1 MDKTMNKKILL
12 FLLVI
17 SSVVSHAQVVQEA
30 PTDSV
35 MTEERDTVLIQSYAK
50 RYKPGKS
57 LLYAAVLPG
66 LGQIYNKKYWKLP
79 LVYGGF
85 IATGYAV
92 KTFNDQ
98 YTEYRDIVFKAVEAG
113 LSDSDFEPDLG
124 MQNTLG
130 AYRIATDRARRQRDF
145 FMIIMAGVY
154 ILQMVDAHVDTHLK
168 EFDLNPRLHVRLE
181 PLMEQDYLAGRN
193 TGMSL
198 ILRF

>member
-1 MDKTMNKKILL
+1 
-12 FLLVI
+12 
-17 SSVVSHAQVVQEA
+17 
-30 PTDSV
+30 
-35 MTEERDTVLIQSYAK
+35 
-50 RYKPGKS
+50 

-98 YTEYRDIVFKAVEAG
+98 YTKYRDIVFKAVEAG
-113 LSDSDFEPDLG
+113 LSDSDIEPDLG
-124 MQNTLG
+124 MENTLS

-168 EFDLNPRLHVRLE
+168 EFDLNPKLHVRLE
-181 PLMEQDYLAGRN
+181 PLMEQDYLAGRS

-198 ILRF
+198 IVRF

>member
-1 MDKTMNKKILL
+1 MNKAILFFL
-12 FLLVI
+12 FLII
-17 SSVVSHAQVVQEA
+17 SIASTAQVEPGLSA
-30 PTDSV
+30 DSV
-35 MTEERDTVLIQSYAK
+35 ITQERDTVLIQSYAR
-50 RYKPGKS
+50 RYNPRKS
-57 LLYAAVLPG
+57 ILYAAVLPG

-113 LSDSDFEPDLG
+113 LSDTDIDPDLG
-124 MQNTLG
+124 MENTLS

-145 FMIIMAGVY
+145 FLIIMGAVY

-168 EFDLNPRLHVRLE
+168 EFDLNPNLRVRLE
-181 PLMEQDYLAGRN
+181 PMMEQDYLAGRS

-198 ILRF
+198 IVRF